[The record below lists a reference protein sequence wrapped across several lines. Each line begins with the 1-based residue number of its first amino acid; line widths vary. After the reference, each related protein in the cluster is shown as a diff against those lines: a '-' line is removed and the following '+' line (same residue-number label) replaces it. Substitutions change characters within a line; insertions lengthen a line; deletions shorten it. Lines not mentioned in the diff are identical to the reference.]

1 MTTEEIKQLFSEI
14 QKKLETLQNEH
25 ASFLFLSDEGNHF
38 SMGGN
43 TTRIMAQI
51 TFAMMRYPVVRDII
65 KDCAEKYDGLNAAF
79 GKEARDKIM
88 DHQIEQN
95 SGRK

>member
-1 MTTEEIKQLFSEI
+1 MTTTEIKQLFSEI

-25 ASFLFLSDEGNHF
+25 ASFLFLSDEGTHF
-38 SMGGN
+38 CMGGD
-43 TTRIMAQI
+43 TTSIMAQI

-65 KDCAEKYDGLNAAF
+65 KQCAANYDELNAAF
-79 GKEARDKIM
+79 GKDARNKIM

>member
-1 MTTEEIKQLFSEI
+1 MTTTEIKQLFSEI

-38 SMGGN
+38 TMGGN
-43 TTRIMAQI
+43 TTKIMAQL

-65 KDCAEKYDGLNAAF
+65 KDCAKKFDLLDATMGD
-79 GKEARDKIM
+79 EARNIKL
-88 DHQIEQN
+88 DHLIEQN

>member
-1 MTTEEIKQLFSEI
+1 MTTTEIKQLFSEI
-14 QKKLETLQNEH
+14 QTKLETLQNEH
-25 ASFLFLSDEGNHF
+25 ASFMFLSDEGTHF
-38 SMGGN
+38 CMGGN
-43 TTRIMAQI
+43 TTNIMAQI

-65 KDCAEKYDGLNAAF
+65 KDCAEKFDLLNATM
-79 GKEARDKIM
+79 GDDARKVKL

>member
-1 MTTEEIKQLFSEI
+1 MTTTEIKQLFSEI

-25 ASFLFLSDEGNHF
+25 ASFMFLSDEGTHF
-38 SMGGN
+38 CMGGD
-43 TTRIMAQI
+43 TTSIMAQI

-65 KDCAEKYDGLNAAF
+65 KDCAEKYDELNAAF

-88 DHQIEQN
+88 DHLIEQN

>member
-1 MTTEEIKQLFSEI
+1 MTTTEIKQLFSEI
-14 QKKLETLQNEH
+14 QKKLETLQNER
-25 ASFLFLSDEGNHF
+25 ASFLFLSDEGTHF
-38 SMGGN
+38 CMGGD

-65 KDCAEKYDGLNAAF
+65 KDCAEKYDILNATM
-79 GKEARDKIM
+79 GDDARNVKL

>member
-1 MTTEEIKQLFSEI
+1 MTTTEIKQLFSEI
-14 QKKLETLQNEH
+14 QKKLETLQNEQ
-25 ASFLFLSDEGNHF
+25 ASFMFLSDEGNNF
-38 SMGGN
+38 CMGGD
-43 TTRIMAQI
+43 TTSIMAQI

-65 KDCAEKYDGLNAAF
+65 KDCAEKFDLLNATM
-79 GKEARDKIM
+79 GDDARNVKL

>member
-1 MTTEEIKQLFSEI
+1 MTTTEIKQLFSEI

-25 ASFLFLSDEGNHF
+25 ASFLFLSDEGTHF
-38 SMGGN
+38 CMGGD
-43 TTRIMAQI
+43 TTSIMAQI

-65 KDCAEKYDGLNAAF
+65 KDCAEKYDILNATM
-79 GKEARDKIM
+79 GDDARNVKL

>member
-1 MTTEEIKQLFSEI
+1 MTTTEIKQLFSEI
-14 QKKLETLQNEH
+14 QKKLEKLQNER
-25 ASFLFLSDEGNHF
+25 ASFMFLSDEGNHF

-43 TTRIMAQI
+43 TTKIMAQI

-65 KDCAEKYDGLNAAF
+65 KDCAEKYDLLNATM
-79 GKEARDKIM
+79 GDDARNVKL

>member
-1 MTTEEIKQLFSEI
+1 MTTTEIKQLFSEI

-25 ASFLFLSDEGNHF
+25 ASFLFLSDEGTHF
-38 SMGGN
+38 CMGGD
-43 TTRIMAQI
+43 TTSIMAQI

-65 KDCAEKYDGLNAAF
+65 KQCAANYDELNSAF
-79 GKEARDKIM
+79 GKDARDKIM

>member
-1 MTTEEIKQLFSEI
+1 MTTTEIKQLFSEI

-25 ASFLFLSDEGNHF
+25 ASFLFLSDEGNRF

-43 TTRIMAQI
+43 TTKIMAQI

-79 GKEARDKIM
+79 GKEARDEIM

>member
-1 MTTEEIKQLFSEI
+1 MTTTEIKQLFSEI
-14 QKKLETLQNEH
+14 QTKLETLQNEH

-65 KDCAEKYDGLNAAF
+65 KDCAEKFDLLNATM
-79 GKEARDKIM
+79 GDDARNVKL

-95 SGRK
+95 SGR

>member
-1 MTTEEIKQLFSEI
+1 MTTEKILQLFSEI

-65 KDCAEKYDGLNAAF
+65 KDCAEKYDLLNATM
-79 GKEARDKIM
+79 GDDVRNVKM
-88 DHQIEQN
+88 DHLIEQN
-95 SGRK
+95 SGR

>member
-1 MTTEEIKQLFSEI
+1 MTTEEIRQTFDEV
-14 QKKLETLQNEH
+14 QTKLDTLQNEK
-25 ASFLFLSDEGNHF
+25 ATFLFIGNEGNHF
-38 SMGGN
+38 AMGGN
-43 TTRIMAQI
+43 QYMIAAQL
-51 TFAMMRYPVVRDII
+51 TFSMMRYPVVRDII
-65 KDCAEKYDGLNAAF
+65 KQCAANYDELNAAF

>member
-1 MTTEEIKQLFSEI
+1 MTTTEIKQLFSEI
-14 QKKLETLQNEH
+14 QTKLETLQNEH
-25 ASFLFLSDEGNHF
+25 ASFMFLSDEGNNF

-65 KDCAEKYDGLNAAF
+65 KDCAEKFDLLNATM
-79 GKEARDKIM
+79 GDDARKVKL